1 MQRFEMAAVLNELL
15 GEVIE
20 QFGFCGLAAGEAE
33 VARTRDEALAEV
45 MLPDAVGD
53 DTPRQRVV
61 GSGDPF
67 GEGFAAKRGLGGR

>member
-1 MQRFEMAAVLNELL
+1 MDPVKPKLL
-15 GEVIE
+15 G
-20 QFGFCGLAAGEAE
+20 
-33 VARTRDEALAEV
+33 V

-53 DTPRQRVV
+53 DTPSERVV